1 VPAQLVPGGGD
12 ASFEKLPAAAGPSEI
27 LARLTAQKLSE
38 HLGEQF
44 YVIPTARGFDSDLGF
59 PKQ

>member
-1 VPAQLVPGGGD
+1 VPGGGD

-44 YVIPTARGFDSDLGF
+44 YVRLHGRNRELRGEYVSGY
-59 PKQ
+59 